1 MLLLFYRLEKS
12 MEYLQRVKSAL
23 YIWDNTRVGRFEYF
37 SYSIL
42 GLLITTGMLASI
54 NPLLDLEGSF
64 WVVCSLVLL
73 LAAVV
78 HNIYVSVVLV
88 SKRLRD
94 MGYEQDHLW
103 WIFGLWFVTFIHS
116 WGEPDSTV
124 TLCLLALDIVVSMW
138 LLFSPSKSK

>member
-1 MLLLFYRLEKS
+1 
-12 MEYLQRVKSAL
+12 MEYLQRVKRAL
-23 YIWDNTRVGRFEYF
+23 YVWDESRVARFDYLSF
-37 SYSIL
+37 SII
-42 GLLITTGMLASI
+42 GTLITMGMLALI

-73 LAAVV
+73 LAAIV
-78 HNIYVSVVLV
+78 HNVYVSVVLV

-94 MGYEQDHLW
+94 MGYAQEHLW

-124 TLCLLALDIVVSMW
+124 TLCLLGLDIVVSMW
-138 LLFSPSKSK
+138 LLFTPSERK

>member
-1 MLLLFYRLEKS
+1 
-12 MEYLQRVKSAL
+12 
-23 YIWDNTRVGRFEYF
+23 
-37 SYSIL
+37 
-42 GLLITTGMLASI
+42 MLALI

-73 LAAVV
+73 LAAIV
-78 HNIYVSVVLV
+78 HNVYVSIVLV

-94 MGYEQDHLW
+94 IGYDQAHMW

-124 TLCLLALDIVVSMW
+124 TLCLLGLDIVVSMW
-138 LLFSPSKSK
+138 LLFTPSERK